1 MIANPLKCAKIAIRE
16 SGCSFDMIKNFK
28 TTKTRRHQEKSIN
41 FVPWCL
47 RGCLWS
53 SLLGIASSFSVFAQ
67 SNPSDSSRAASAAV
81 HLEHPVYPFLEKLV
95 VWLPSHALDLHVLP
109 VDRRQVQKI
118 LAGAKA
124 SELSFSRADQNL
136 LQQYLAEFTDPPIG
150 AKAHRGAERHF
161 IRYED
166 FDTQIFADL
175 FAHQRFEFRRGA
187 WRTPAGESG
196 EADISQ
202 TRAGVRMRAALHP
215 HLLAAVDVSNIL
227 ERGAKDTLEILTPGA
242 GLPVVLSGTSA
253 FREKVIAYFRLRLPW
268 LEVEAGRNQLAWNIS
283 PLTQLTL
290 AQTNEPL
297 DLIKLDRRWRK
308 FRFTFVHAKL
318 RAAQRKFLAA
328 HRLEIA
334 AHPRLFVG
342 IGESVVYGNRGAEFE
357 YLNPLMLYHAAEHLL
372 GDKDNNTLTID
383 FTAFPF
389 HGAKFYGEFFIDDLS
404 LEFPIGTYWGNKI
417 AYLGGIYWAQPFG
430 WRSGELRFEYA
441 RVDPFVY
448 THDDSV
454 NVYEQDGESL
464 GARFGPNADRFTLQA
479 AFQPHRDLRFASQFS
494 FQRKGR
500 GDIFQAHRPADGNS
514 KGFLQGTAVNST
526 FWQVEIEDQLRR
538 DVYLKLELAW
548 ERRDNADFI
557 RAMNKTQRRA
567 AFSIRADF

>member
-1 MIANPLKCAKIAIRE
+1 L
-16 SGCSFDMIKNFK
+16 FV
-28 TTKTRRHQEKSIN
+28 IN
-41 FVPWCL
+41 
-47 RGCLWS
+47 
-53 SLLGIASSFSVFAQ
+53 FSVFAQ
-67 SNPSDSSRAASAAV
+67 SDSSLVAAAAV
-81 HLEHPVYPFLEKLV
+81 PLEHPVYPFLEKLV
-95 VWLPSHALDLHVLP
+95 ALLPAHALDLHVLP

-118 LAGAKA
+118 LSEAKA
-124 SELSFSRADQNL
+124 NELSLSRADQNL

-150 AKAHRGAERHF
+150 ITAHRGAERHF
-161 IRYED
+161 IRYEE

-175 FAHQRFEFRRGA
+175 FVHQRFEFRRGD

-202 TRAGVRMRAALHP
+202 TRAGIRMRAALHP
-215 HLLAAVDVSNIL
+215 NGRSPRLLAAVDISNIL
-227 ERGAKDTLEILTPGA
+227 ERGANDTLEILTPGA
-242 GLPVVLSGTSA
+242 GLPVVLSGASA

-268 LEVEAGRNQLAWNIS
+268 FEVEAGRNQLAWNIS

-290 AQTNEPL
+290 SQQNEPF
-297 DLIKLDRRWRK
+297 DLIKLDRRWKK

-328 HRLEIA
+328 HRLEIM
-334 AHPRLFVG
+334 AHSRLFIG
-342 IGESVVYGNRGAEFE
+342 IGESVIYGNRSAEFE

-448 THDDSV
+448 THDDSI
-454 NVYEQDGESL
+454 NVYEQDSEGL
-464 GARFGPNADRFTLQA
+464 GARFGPNADRFTLQTA
-479 AFQPHRDLRFASQFS
+479 LQPHRDLRLVSQFS
-494 FQRKGR
+494 LQRKGR
-500 GDIFQAHRPADGNS
+500 GDIFRAHQLEDGNS
-514 KGFLQGTAVNST
+514 KGFLKGATINST
-526 FWQVEIEDQLRR
+526 FWQFEIEDQLRR
-538 DVYLKLELAW
+538 DIYLKLELAW
-548 ERRDNADFI
+548 ERRHNADFI
-557 RAMNKTQRRA
+557 RSVNKTQRRA